1 MGQSENQQGSTLEN
15 DILKAKKKREEQE
28 RQVRFDLGRTGNP
41 EYKMQSGSKRFS
53 DVDRNLALARDLEHR
68 ARTQDWTGQDRNQH
82 NIGFKNSNININLR
96 EAMMPFGRALTEMQ
110 KLSYR
115 SQAEH
120 LRKGGKP
127 VYDKYENY
135 QGVVHKNWLGHTAYS
150 GRIGWNPL
158 GRSDVTY
165 DATSGAYTSSF
176 KDENQDGGGSEESN
190 VNTGSNVAATN
201 RTDSQ
206 IGMSPSTRKSLLAN
220 NISGSGDARQRLLLG
235 RRKLS

>member
-1 MGQSENQQGSTLEN
+1 MGQENQQGSTLEN
-15 DILKAKKKREEQE
+15 DIVKAEKKRKEQE
-28 RQVRFDLGRTGNP
+28 RQVRFDLGRTSNP

-150 GRIGWNPL
+150 GRIGFNPL

-165 DATSGAYTSSF
+165 DATSGTYTSSF
-176 KDENQDGGGSEESN
+176 KDENQGGGGSEENN
-190 VNTGSNVAATN
+190 VNTGSNVTATN